1 MIGQTL
7 GHYLV
12 VEKIG
17 AGGMGV
23 VYRARDS
30 RLERDV
36 AIKVLP
42 AGMFAHPE
50 ARRRFRNEALA
61 LARLNHPNICSVF
74 DFNSENEVDFLV
86 MEYVPG
92 LALDKRLAEGSLALE
107 EVQRLGSQLAA
118 GLAAA
123 HEQGVIHRDLKPGNL
138 RLASDGRLKILD
150 FGLAQLFHPEGGA
163 ESTLS
168 LGETSSFSGTVPYM
182 APEQLRGEAQDA
194 RTDIYSAGAVLY
206 EMTTGRRPFPEPQL
220 AKLIESILQK
230 DPPKPSQI
238 NKRVP
243 PGLESILLKAL
254 DRQAARR
261 YQSAREMEIDLG
273 RLGAGQPPIETR
285 GSILWTRAALTALAL
300 VLVTGVVLGWY
311 FAHRGRTT
319 QTATRNSVG
328 RAGRAVHIVPRRSV
342 AVLGFK
348 NLSGNPDAAWLS
360 TALSEMLSTELAA
373 GERLRTVSGENVSR
387 MKRDLALTDSGSY
400 AKDTLEQIR
409 LNLSSDAVVFGT
421 YLLVPDREGAKIR
434 VDLRVQETATGET
447 LAEVSETGK
456 ESDLLEVVSRSGTK
470 LRAALGA
477 PQLSTEDS
485 SRVKAAVP
493 QSTEATRLYASGL
506 DKLRAYESVAA
517 RDLLEKAVAADPS
530 SAQAHVALAT
540 AWGQLGY
547 DGRALEEAKKAVEL
561 STKLSREESLSIEG
575 RYEEAAHNW
584 PKAVEAYQSL
594 STFFPDNPD
603 YAMRLANAQGFAG
616 HPEESLGTL
625 DRLREDI
632 PGMKDDP
639 RVDLVE
645 ASTADHLSDFK
656 REQAAGQ
663 RAVEKGKARGERW
676 LVARALLLEGWAWHN
691 LGDQAKAVALSQEAK
706 TEYEAAGDRV
716 GVARALHNLGIV
728 AIQQGKLDEA
738 EKLFND
744 ALAIR
749 RPMEDN
755 QGINRA
761 LGNLGRIREQR
772 GDLEGARK
780 FYEQS
785 LAIARKISDLG
796 SIGNALGNI
805 ANIYTSQG
813 RPAEAKRYYEE
824 SLALHRETGDKVGTA
839 AALAN
844 LGNLAVDAGDMTSAR
859 KMYEES
865 AEKFEEAGHKSGVAQ
880 LRVLLGGFFYGQ
892 GDYGQAKSNYEQ
904 ALSSAKEIGDPATAS
919 DAETGLCSVAR
930 MEGDWAT
937 ARKHA
942 ENAVSAARTA
952 GEKKL
957 VATALFGLSG
967 ALLGQGDLEG
977 VRKASNDGLAAAQ
990 ESGDKDIIALGFYDA
1005 ADAPFFQGDI
1015 EAAQHAYEKSLA
1027 LHQETK
1033 NSGAI
1038 AETQLA
1044 LAEVALEQKQP
1055 ARAVTLAQPAAAE
1068 LHKLKSAHLE
1078 ARAYLLLGRAA
1089 LQQRRT
1095 AEGQKL
1101 FAQASSLI
1109 LKNAGPDQRLE
1120 FAAWSARADAA
1131 AGDGAKALKALQ
1143 ATLAELGAKA
1153 GVNVQFEARLAVAEL
1168 TMKFGDAAQGRA
1180 QLEAIEKEAGGKGF
1194 GSGGPAGCKIKH
1206 ASATQSS

>member
-1 MIGQTL
+1 MTGQTL

-12 VEKIG
+12 AEKIG

-42 AGMFAHPE
+42 AGMFAHPD

-74 DFNSENEVDFLV
+74 DFNSEDDVDFLV

-92 LALDKRLAEGSLALE
+92 LSLDKRLAESSLPLE
-107 EVQRLGSQLAA
+107 EVQRLGVQLAA

-123 HEQGVIHRDLKPGNL
+123 HEQRIVHRDLKPGNL
-138 RLASDGRLKILD
+138 RLTSDGRLKILD
-150 FGLAQLFHPEGGA
+150 FGLAQLFHPEGTA
-163 ESTLS
+163 EATLS

-206 EMTTGRRPFPEPQL
+206 EMATGRRPFPEPQL

-230 DPPKPSQI
+230 EPAKPSQI
-238 NKRVP
+238 NKRVS

-254 DRQAARR
+254 DRQPERR
-261 YQSAREMEIDLG
+261 YQSAREMEIDLE
-273 RLGAGQPPIETR
+273 RLGAGQPPVGAR
-285 GSILWTRAALTALAL
+285 GSILFTRAALSTLAL
-300 VLVTGVVLGWY
+300 VLIAGVGLGWY

-319 QTATRNSVG
+319 QTARQDSAG
-328 RAGRAVHIVPRRSV
+328 RAGRAVRVVPRRSV

-373 GERLRTVSGENVSR
+373 GEKLRTVSGENVSR

-400 AKDTLEQIR
+400 AKDTLERIHM
-409 LNLSSDAVVFGT
+409 NLSSDAVVFGT
-421 YLLVPDREGAKIR
+421 YVVVPDRSGAKIR
-434 VDLRVQETATGET
+434 VDLWIQESATGEPV
-447 LAEVSETGK
+447 AAGSETGN
-456 ESDLLEVVSRSGTK
+456 ESDLLELVSRAGAK

-477 PQLSTEDS
+477 PQLSTEDTGHV
-485 SRVKAAVP
+485 RAAVP

-506 DKLRAYESVAA
+506 DKLRTYESVAA
-517 RDLLEKAVAADPS
+517 RDLLLKAVAADSS
-530 SAQAHVALAT
+530 SAAAHVALAT

-547 DGRALEEAKKAVEL
+547 DGKALEEAKKAVEL
-561 STKLSREESLSIEG
+561 SAQLSREENLSIEG
-575 RYEEAAHNW
+575 RYEEAAHDW

-616 HPEESLGTL
+616 HPDESLATL
-625 DRLREDI
+625 ERLRQDI
-632 PGMKDDP
+632 PAMKDDP
-639 RVDLVE
+639 RVDLTE

-656 REQAAGQ
+656 REQAAAR
-663 RAVEKGKARGERW
+663 RAVDKGKARGEKW
-676 LVARALLLEGWAWHN
+676 VVARALLLEGWAWHN
-691 LGDQAKAVALSQEAK
+691 LGDQAKAVAISQEAK
-706 TEYEAAGDRV
+706 TDYEASGDRV

-728 AIQQGKLDEA
+728 AVQQGKLDEA
-738 EKLFND
+738 EKLFNE

-761 LGNLGRIREQR
+761 LGNLGRIHEQR

-785 LAIARKISDLG
+785 LAIARKISDRG

-805 ANIYTSQG
+805 ANIYVAQG
-813 RPAEAKRYYEE
+813 HPAEAKRYYEE
-824 SLALHRETGDKVGTA
+824 SLAVHRESGDKVGTG

-844 LGNLAVDAGDMTSAR
+844 LGNLAVNAGDMASAK

-865 AEKFEEAGHKSGVAQ
+865 AQKFEEAGHKSGVAQ
-880 LRVLLGGFFYGQ
+880 LRVLLGGFYFDE
-892 GDYGQAKSNYEQ
+892 GDNAQAKTNYEQ

-919 DAETGLCSVAR
+919 DAETGLCNVAR
-930 MEGDWAT
+930 TEGDWAA
-937 ARKHA
+937 ARTHA
-942 ENAVSAARTA
+942 ENAVAAARTA

-977 VRKASNDGLAAAQ
+977 VRKASDDGLAAAQ

-1005 ADAPFFQGDI
+1005 ADAPFFKGDI
-1015 EAAQHAYEKSLA
+1015 AAAQHAYEKSLA

-1044 LAEVALEQKQP
+1044 LADVALEQKQP
-1055 ARAVTLAQPAAAE
+1055 ARAVALAEPAAAE
-1068 LHKLKSAHLE
+1068 LHKEKSAQLE

-1089 LQQRRT
+1089 LQQGRI
-1095 AEGQKL
+1095 ADGQKY
-1101 FAQASSLI
+1101 FAQASGLI
-1109 LKNAGPDQRLE
+1109 SKNADPDQRLGL
-1120 FAAWSARADAA
+1120 AAWSARVDAA
-1131 AGDGAKALKALQ
+1131 AGDGPKALK
-1143 ATLAELGAKA
+1143 TLEAVVAEVGAKA

-1168 TMKFGDAAQGRA
+1168 TLKFGDAAQGRA
-1180 QLEAIEKEAGGKGF
+1180 QLEAIEKEANGKGF
-1194 GSGGPAGCKIKH
+1194 VLFARRAAALRNAK
-1206 ASATQSS
+1206 